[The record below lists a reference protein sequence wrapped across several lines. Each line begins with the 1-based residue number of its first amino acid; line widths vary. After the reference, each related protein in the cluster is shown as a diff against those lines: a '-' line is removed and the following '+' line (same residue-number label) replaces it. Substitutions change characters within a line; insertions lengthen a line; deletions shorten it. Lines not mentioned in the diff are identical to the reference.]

1 MAVRSICFTGAS
13 LVAQMVNN
21 LPAMLETQFDPWVG
35 KIPSRRQWQPTP
47 VVLPGEFHGQSSLV
61 SYSPWGHKESDT
73 TEWLTLSL
81 SLKNHV
87 WEKCHWSPITM
98 SSDIYWPAKSE
109 CHHPVN
115 VLFTMKPEVQRKLE
129 VSCPSSHL
137 LLLINEELCDWSGAY
152 SPPTLV
158 PTLLTAHSQTSLPR
172 DSIRG
177 LPQDIYL
184 PLSSSGSQDMD
195 KTTPCIYQVGKT
207 SRVFR

>member
-1 MAVRSICFTGAS
+1 
-13 LVAQMVNN
+13 
-21 LPAMLETQFDPWVG
+21 
-35 KIPSRRQWQPTP
+35 
-47 VVLPGEFHGQSSLV
+47 
-61 SYSPWGHKESDT
+61 
-73 TEWLTLSL
+73 
-81 SLKNHV
+81 
-87 WEKCHWSPITM
+87 
-98 SSDIYWPAKSE
+98 
-109 CHHPVN
+109 
-115 VLFTMKPEVQRKLE
+115 MKPEVQRKLE
-129 VSCPSSHL
+129 VSCPTSHL

-152 SPPTLV
+152 SPPPQV